1 MTSSEAE
8 RALSVIMPS
17 ALYPEIDAADRSNFL
32 YFWPPNQ
39 LVIFALGFILY
50 NLIKNPWVRQR
61 IQASSITADR
71 ASVLLLI
78 VTFVLSFYGIRKFF
92 EWERALAPTHL
103 LMTICFVPWALVL
116 ILKPTGYAINSAIM
130 GLGKVSFSAYVLH
143 FAVLG
148 YAGNFL
154 RKIWPLEMTGVASIS
169 FEVTLLVVAVVIT
182 RILGEL
188 TYRCIEQP
196 FIHIGKSITR
206 NIHARQANRPV
217 QILRFMSVTPDDA
230 RTLCWKDRS
239 GL

>member
-1 MTSSEAE
+1 M
-8 RALSVIMPS
+8 
-17 ALYPEIDAADRSNFL
+17 
-32 YFWPPNQ
+32 
-39 LVIFALGFILY
+39 
-50 NLIKNPWVRQR
+50 
-61 IQASSITADR
+61 
-71 ASVLLLI
+71 
-78 VTFVLSFYGIRKFF
+78 FVLSFYGQRKFF

-154 RKIWPLEMTGVASIS
+154 RKIWPFEMTGVASIS
-169 FEVTLLVVAVVIT
+169 FEVTLLVVAVVAT

-206 NIHARQANRPV
+206 NIGG
-217 QILRFMSVTPDDA
+217 
-230 RTLCWKDRS
+230 TL
-239 GL
+239 